1 MQHPGVP
8 ARLKVLPVFAFVYL
22 IFPRDVLFD
31 FRSFGFMDDFVVV
44 SILCGIFITK
54 GWQHV
59 ARYEKGKSDSIDVDF
74 QVLVREEKSPRNEGP
89 DDRSAEH
96 GSRSGPPGDAEP
108 ESNNTEEDDTPDK
121 DLRSRE

>member
-31 FRSFGFMDDFVVV
+31 FRPFGFIDDFVVA
-44 SILCGIFITK
+44 SILCGIFISK

-59 ARYEKGKSDSIDVDF
+59 AHYEKGKSDSINVDF
-74 QVLVREEKSPRNEGP
+74 QVLMREEQSPRNDGR
-89 DDRSAEH
+89 DDRSADP
-96 GSRSGPPGDAEP
+96 GPRSGPSGNAEP
-108 ESNNTEEDDTPDK
+108 ESKNTGEDDTPYK
-121 DLRSRE
+121 DLRSQE